1 MKRMIALVPVVAL
14 AACSVSDDEM
24 RAASAG
30 ATGAVI
36 AADVN
41 DEYRKTQDFDSIAA
55 ESLEGVD
62 TTGFDALAYELLVF
76 AQADVHEV
84 ILASMSGFIQIGHRA
99 RRGRRSSPDVGR
111 LSLRCRPFRVR
122 NQPSIPYSRSLL

>member
-1 MKRMIALVPVVAL
+1 MKRICALVPVVAL

-62 TTGFDALAYELLVF
+62 TTGFDALGE
-76 AQADVHEV
+76 
-84 ILASMSGFIQIGHRA
+84 
-99 RRGRRSSPDVGR
+99 
-111 LSLRCRPFRVR
+111 
-122 NQPSIPYSRSLL
+122 